1 MHLTTMMSVSLV
13 LFLIGVECVV
23 LISARELVKTLRENV
38 TLTVLLKEDAGAETV
53 SRMQQ
58 MIASVPYILDSR
70 YISPEEALQEHVA
83 NL

>member
-1 MHLTTMMSVSLV
+1 MISVSLV

-58 MIASVPYILDSR
+58 VIASVPYILEDRKS
-70 YISPEEALQEHVA
+70 VV
-83 NL
+83 